1 VTVIDAAI
9 IAAADDRASNNG
21 AADNSTARH
30 SSADV
35 PVDVRRSDAANVAMN
50 TNVSSTHARAAATS
64 GVRFRMD
71 RCKPEQKRGPKHKA
85 VPNYF
90 FHELFSTL
98 PIENLSRPSFL
109 ERRQ

>member
-64 GVRFRMD
+64 GVRF
-71 RCKPEQKRGPKHKA
+71 
-85 VPNYF
+85 
-90 FHELFSTL
+90 
-98 PIENLSRPSFL
+98 
-109 ERRQ
+109 